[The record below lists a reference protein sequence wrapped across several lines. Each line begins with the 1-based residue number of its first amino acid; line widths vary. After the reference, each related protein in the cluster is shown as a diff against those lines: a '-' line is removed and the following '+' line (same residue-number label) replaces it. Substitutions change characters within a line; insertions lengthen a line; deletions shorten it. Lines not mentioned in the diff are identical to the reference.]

1 MESNTNSVT
10 KGDDNKPISFGTA
23 AMDLSW
29 LFSSDEENLLITIKC
44 GQGEKKTFTVLK
56 PILIKHSKF
65 FDKCLRNPCKESKSL
80 TVKLPEVPSGMMMLY
95 LTVANRQALMNCT
108 PEATLVKRKD
118 FANPNAIEE
127 HAKFYQ
133 LCDFLQNEQL
143 AESTQ
148 KMLVD
153 FLKSQ
158 RKIQNESNCPTVF
171 RAYGKTFGL
180 LEPGH
185 VVQAKIRRVLVKSLC
200 SLVNAS
206 KFFKYCDILK
216 DYPDFHFEVAKQNA
230 LNAMWN
236 DPAQK
241 SIADNTKT
249 QRMLID
255 DESEPEAED

>member
-1 MESNTNSVT
+1 MSTLLNTLPGFYLLNVLT
-10 KGDDNKPISFGTA
+10 KHS
-23 AMDLSW
+23 
-29 LFSSDEENLLITIKC
+29 EENLLVTIKC
-44 GQGEKKTFTVLK
+44 GRKGDEKTFTVLR
-56 PILIKHSKF
+56 PTLIKHSRF
-65 FDKCLRNPCKESKSL
+65 FDKCLRNPCKESKYL

-95 LTVANRQALMNCT
+95 LIVASRQALMNCT
-108 PEATLVKRKD
+108 SEETLVKRKD
-118 FANPNAIEE
+118 FANPNAIEG
-127 HAKFYQ
+127 HAKLYQ

-153 FLKSQ
+153 FLKNQ
-158 RKIQNESNCPTVF
+158 RKIHNESNCPTVF
-171 RAYGKTFGL
+171 RAYGKTFGV

-185 VVQAKIRRVLVKSLC
+185 VVQAKIRRVLVKSFC

-216 DYPDFHFEVAKQNA
+216 EYPDFHFEVAKQNA
-230 LNAMWN
+230 LNAMWK

-255 DESEPEAED
+255 DESEAED